1 MAEEKDAEKRISI
14 GKLYLKDFSFESP
27 QAPEVFRHP
36 EWRPKTNLDLSSSH
50 IELSD
55 NQHEVVLKTTVTAVS
70 ESKKKEEEK
79 TLFIVELEQAGIF
92 QIVGYEGEEL
102 SHIIGSFCPNTL
114 FPYAR
119 ETLSTLIIKAGFPE
133 FILQPINFDNLWRQA
148 RAEENATPDEGAAKH

>member
-1 MAEEKDAEKRISI
+1 MVNMTRFKIKLIPTLSI
-14 GKLYLKDFSFESP
+14 INFL
-27 QAPEVFRHP
+27 R
-36 EWRPKTNLDLSSSH
+36 
-50 IELSD
+50 
-55 NQHEVVLKTTVTAVS
+55 
-70 ESKKKEEEK
+70 EEEK

-92 QIVGYEGEEL
+92 QIAGYEGEEL